1 MGTRAYCAPSIVC
14 LDRPASFETEV
25 LSLVYTLVAME
36 FGCALWLR
44 CEDNRDL
51 CDFGPCHR
59 PLPPDE
65 SAADLLLRRYLG
77 DPSAEEQEA
86 WWDQRHI
93 EVGRGFDTEALAT
106 AHDKVERRRQEEEE
120 AATSRHRQEVEA
132 ILKAKQEE
140 TKRRDVEAR
149 EALVKR
155 QKAEEEDATRMKA
168 RRRQAEAEAT
178 AHRNQKHQEEQ
189 VARRLALNKQGR
201 NLILLL
207 MAGLGAVSLWRRNR
221 R

>member
-1 MGTRAYCAPSIVC
+1 
-14 LDRPASFETEV
+14 
-25 LSLVYTLVAME
+25 ME
-36 FGCALWLR
+36 FGCAWWLR

-51 CDFGPCHR
+51 CEFGPCHR

-77 DPSAEEQEA
+77 DPSAEEEEA

-106 AHDKVERRRQEEEE
+106 AHDKADRRRQEEEE
-120 AATSRHRQEVEA
+120 AAIARHRQEVEA
-132 ILKAKQEE
+132 ILKADQEE

-149 EALVKR
+149 EASVTR
-155 QKAEEEDATRMKA
+155 QKAEEEEATRMKA
-168 RRRQAEAEAT
+168 RRRQVDAAMAYT
-178 AHRNQKHQEEQ
+178 NKKHQEEQ

-207 MAGLGAVSLWRRNR
+207 MAGLGAVSLCRRNQR
-221 R
+221 